1 MMDPEV
7 FTQGDVKP
15 SLHSIVK
22 SAYSREDRS
31 MGDLKYFSKRDIIT
45 TDEEEDDE
53 RGSLDLPEQDL
64 RDYIRRVYGMQEW
77 PDGCVYKGEF
87 GLNMKLGFGIFEWN
101 NGETYKG
108 QFYRD
113 HRHGQ
118 GTYTWP
124 DGCTFTGTFY
134 ISHREGYGTMYL
146 KNRVFQGLYRADER
160 FGPGIESYA
169 EGCQDVG
176 WWFREHIIKLC
187 TEVPGTFT
195 IFDYP
200 EYIPFLCFD
209 SVEMC
214 LSEKELAK
222 WDLDEE
228 QDPFF
233 YDYKKLLLNDDLTL
247 PPEMYVYSTD
257 NEHLPMTASSKKDF
271 DFYFLVPKFP
281 IFDDDDEPWF
291 VVNQTSLMLKIQK
304 HACRFRH
311 SQSPFSPSINDIMN
325 GNRSNFGHRG
335 PKERFAKEL
344 IMKAEKGEYDRVY
357 EILRDDLALA
367 DVGDGKGFTALAG
380 ATIHC
385 HNAIINLLLDN
396 GANVN
401 VFTDEG
407 ITPLCMCFI
416 LYYSKEMFKPNIAER
431 NLDKLKGL
439 PSRPILTS
447 AASTMS
453 EVKSPIPNPETAFQ
467 RPSALEVKKPLEN
480 VATNMDGDASQICTE
495 QCELKQTIHKNDA
508 LVRASTGKLCPV
520 ASNKMVDDIWV
531 NFEQSTQPSVST
543 NFESNLCVCSYPIDV
558 SQDIIEKMA
567 NTYTMLRVAS
577 FESEDRDPGT
587 VKKMALS
594 IMERKFRW
602 TTIQLLLQRGA
613 DPNCCKVPMHVLFFP
628 VRAADV
634 AGVRLLLEHGARTDV
649 RFPSKMRGLTPLHIA
664 VSLPEEEG
672 VKITELLLH
681 AITDPDA
688 RADDQ
693 DEPYKIHKFDTL
705 ISSMKLNNEPGPPV
719 TYYTPSKLSP
729 EEGGRSPLH
738 VVCEREDNF
747 KYARD
752 IIRLLL
758 IHKANPNTVWSG
770 HSPLSLSI
778 ASGNDLAVHELL
790 LWGADPNLALTKGV
804 GSALCAVAN
813 LAFEQKRTLD
823 GKIALIDTLIQ
834 YGADILIP
842 IKLVQ
847 GERSAVG
854 TAVDYAYFKF
864 FQDRRIAHTPLHS
877 LTAAERETL
886 VLRKKFLEY
895 LGVRLR
901 KAVLAKEDQWN
912 RKQLLLS
919 KKAELSSRSKRKNV
933 LSAKLSEGESRIP
946 FFKYCYQCGRSIGV
960 RLTPCLRCYG
970 ILTCSKHCKAK
981 AWNESHKRE
990 CGAAKGDMMTAS
1002 KSKEDV
1008 RKGKEMASKILRDIK
1023 GLSTCPKSTKKDIDL
1038 KMRNLVKIGA
1048 FTRPTECPSPPSSPP
1063 YTENY
1068 SFN

>member
-7 FTQGDVKP
+7 FTLGDVKP
-15 SLHSIVK
+15 SVPSSIK

-31 MGDLKYFSKRDIIT
+31 MGDLRYFSKRDIIT
-45 TDEEEDDE
+45 ADEEDDDRE
-53 RGSLDLPEQDL
+53 SLGPAEQDL
-64 RDYIRRVYGMQEW
+64 QDYIQRVYGVQEW

-87 GLNMKLGFGIFEWN
+87 GLNMKLGFGVFEWS
-101 NGETYKG
+101 NGEMYKG
-108 QFYRD
+108 QFYKD
-113 HRHGQ
+113 HRHGK

-146 KNRVFQGLYRADER
+146 KNRVFQGLYKADER

-195 IFDYP
+195 ILDYP
-200 EYIPFLCFD
+200 EYIPFLSFD
-209 SVEMC
+209 SPKMC

-222 WDLDEE
+222 WDLNKEE
-228 QDPFF
+228 DPFF
-233 YDYKKLLLNDDLTL
+233 YDYKRLLLNDNLTL
-247 PPEMYVYSTD
+247 PPEMYVYSTN

-271 DFYFLVPKFP
+271 DFYFFVPKFP
-281 IFDDDDEPWF
+281 VFDDEDEPWF
-291 VVNQTSLMLKIQK
+291 VINQTPLLLKIQK

-311 SQSPFSPSINDIMN
+311 SQSPFSRSINDIMN

-335 PKERFAKEL
+335 PKERVAKEL
-344 IMKAEKGEYDRVY
+344 IMKAEKGDYDRVY

-401 VFTDEG
+401 VCTDEG
-407 ITPLCMCFI
+407 VTPLCICFI
-416 LYYSKEMFKPNIAER
+416 LYYPMEMFKPNIAER
-431 NLDKLKGL
+431 NLEIPKGPALK
-439 PSRPILTS
+439 PIIIPS
-447 AASTMS
+447 AA
-453 EVKSPIPNPETAFQ
+453 VGGAKSPITNPETASQ
-467 RPSALEVKKPLEN
+467 QPRALEVKRPLEN
-480 VATNMDGDASQICTE
+480 VTGNLDDVTSQIFRE
-495 QCELKQTIHKNDA
+495 QSELKQTIRKNEE
-508 LVRASTGKLCPV
+508 LLIASPEKLCTT
-520 ASNKMVDDIWV
+520 ASSKMLEDIWV
-531 NFEQSTQPSVST
+531 NFEQSTQLSAST
-543 NFESNLCVCSYPIDV
+543 NFESNLCVCSYPIELSKDV
-558 SQDIIEKMA
+558 MEKTA

-577 FESEDRDPGT
+577 FESEDSDPGT
-587 VKKMALS
+587 VRKMALS
-594 IMERKFRW
+594 IIEHKLRW

-613 DPNCCKVPMHVLFFP
+613 DPNYCTVPMHVLFFP

-634 AGVRLLLEHGARTDV
+634 AGVQLLLEHGARTDV
-649 RFPSKMRGLTPLHIA
+649 RFPSKMRALTPLHIA
-664 VSLPEEEG
+664 VSLPEEAG

-688 RADDQ
+688 RAEDQ
-693 DEPYKIHKFDTL
+693 DEGYKIHKFDTL

-719 TYYTPSKLSP
+719 TYYSPSKLIP

-747 KYARD
+747 KNVRD

-758 IHKANPNTVWSG
+758 IHKANPNTLWSG

-790 LWGADPNLALTKGV
+790 LRGADPNLALTKGV

-813 LAFEQKRTLD
+813 LAFEQKRSLD
-823 GKIALIDTLIQ
+823 SKIALMDRLIQ
-834 YGADILIP
+834 FGADILIP

-877 LTAAERETL
+877 LTVSERETL
-886 VLRKKFLEY
+886 LLRKKFLEHM
-895 LGVRLR
+895 GTRLR
-901 KAVLAKEDQWN
+901 KAVLAKEDQWD

-919 KKAELSSRSKRKNV
+919 KKAELSSRLKKKGV
-933 LSAKLSEGESRIP
+933 LSAKPSDGESRIP

-990 CGAAKGDMMTAS
+990 CGAAKGEIVTAS

-1008 RKGKEMASKILRDIK
+1008 RKGKEVASKIMRDIK
-1023 GLSTCPKSTKKDIDL
+1023 TLSYPRSTNKDIDL

-1048 FTRPTECPSPPSSPP
+1048 FTRPKECPSPPSSPP

>member
-1 MMDPEV
+1 MNPEV
-7 FTQGDVKP
+7 FTQGDIKP
-15 SLHSIVK
+15 LVHSTIK

-45 TDEEEDDE
+45 TDEDSDE
-53 RGSLDLPEQDL
+53 RESLGLPEPDVQ
-64 RDYIRRVYGMQEW
+64 DYIQRVYGVQEW
-77 PDGCVYKGEF
+77 PDGCIYKGEF
-87 GLNMKLGFGIFEWN
+87 GLNMKLGFGLFEWS

-113 HRHGQ
+113 HRHGK

-195 IFDYP
+195 ILDYP
-200 EYIPFLCFD
+200 EYVPFLCFE
-209 SVEMC
+209 SAKVC
-214 LSEKELAK
+214 LSEEELAK
-222 WDLDEE
+222 WDLNEE
-228 QDPFF
+228 EDPFF
-233 YDYKKLLLNDDLTL
+233 YDYKRLLLNDSLTL
-247 PPEMYVYSTD
+247 PPELYVYSTD
-257 NEHLPMTASSKKDF
+257 NEHLPMTTSSKKDF

-281 IFDDDDEPWF
+281 IFDDEDEPWF
-291 VVNQTSLMLKIQK
+291 VINQTPLMLKIQK

-311 SQSPFSPSINDIMN
+311 SQTSFSRSINDITS
-325 GNRSNFGHRG
+325 GNRSNFGHQG

-344 IMKAEKGEYDRVY
+344 IIKAERGEYDRVY

-385 HNAIINLLLDN
+385 HNAIINLLLDS

-401 VFTDEG
+401 VCTDEG
-407 ITPLCMCFI
+407 VTPLCMCFI

-431 NLDKLKGL
+431 NLEKAKVLSSRAIFM
-439 PSRPILTS
+439 PS
-447 AASTMS
+447 STIS
-453 EVKSPIPNPETAFQ
+453 EVKSPVTNLET
-467 RPSALEVKKPLEN
+467 PSPCPPALEVKKPLEN
-480 VATNMDGDASQICTE
+480 VASNMDGVASQIFRK
-495 QCELKQTIHKNDA
+495 QSELKQTIHKNDE
-508 LVRASTGKLCPV
+508 LVLTPTDKLCPI
-520 ASNKMVDDIWV
+520 ASNNTLEDIWA
-531 NFEQSTQPSVST
+531 NYEQSVQLSTST
-543 NFESNLCVCSYPIDV
+543 NFDSNLCVCNYPIEI
-558 SQDIIEKMA
+558 SQDIMEKTA
-567 NTYTMLRVAS
+567 NAYTMLSVAT
-577 FESEDRDPGT
+577 FENKDTDPGT
-587 VKKMALS
+587 VRKMALS
-594 IMERKFRW
+594 MMEHKFRW

-613 DPNCCKVPMHVLFFP
+613 DPNYCKVPMHILFFP

-634 AGVRLLLEHGARTDV
+634 AGVQLLLEHGARTDV
-649 RFPSKMRGLTPLHIA
+649 RFPSKMRALTPLHIA
-664 VSLPEEEG
+664 VSLPEEAG
-672 VKITELLLH
+672 IKITELLLH
-681 AITDPDA
+681 AITDPDV
-688 RADDQ
+688 RAEDQ
-693 DEPYKIHKFDTL
+693 NERYKIHKFDTL
-705 ISSMKLNNEPGPPV
+705 MSSMKLNNEPGPPV
-719 TYYTPSKLSP
+719 TYYSLSKLSP

-738 VVCEREDNF
+738 IVCEREDNF
-747 KYARD
+747 KYVRD

-758 IHKANPNTVWSG
+758 NHKANPNTLWSG

-778 ASGNDLAVHELL
+778 ASGNDLAVQELL
-790 LWGADPNLALTKGV
+790 LWGADPNLTLTKGV
-804 GSALCAVAN
+804 GSALCAATN
-813 LAFEQKRTLD
+813 LAFEQKRSLD
-823 GKIALIDTLIQ
+823 GKIALIDRLIQ
-834 YGADILIP
+834 FGADILIP
-842 IKLVQ
+842 IKLTQ

-877 LTAAERETL
+877 LTMAEREIL
-886 VLRKKFLEY
+886 MLRKKFLEY
-895 LGVRLR
+895 LGIQLR
-901 KAVLAKEDQWN
+901 KAVLAKEDQWD

-919 KKAELSSRSKRKNV
+919 KKAELSSRAKRKGI
-933 LSAKLSEGESRIP
+933 LSAKLSDGESRIP

-990 CGAAKGDMMTAS
+990 CGAVKSEVLTIS
-1002 KSKEDV
+1002 RSKEDI

-1023 GLSTCPKSTKKDIDL
+1023 GLSSFPKNTKKDLDL
-1038 KMRNLVKIGA
+1038 KMRNLVKTGA
-1048 FTRPTECPSPPSSPP
+1048 FTRPKECPSPTSSPT